1 MERRVVVPL
10 IVAFA
15 LLMQNLDSTAIVT
28 SLPLIAASLHEP
40 TLRLH
45 MVVTGYMLA
54 FATALPI
61 SGWVAD
67 RFGARQI
74 FRIAMAI
81 FTIGSIMCGWANSF
95 EELILYRVIQGIG
108 GALMVPVGRLILVRS
123 VPKPELVSAMA
134 LMGMPTIIGPLLG
147 PVVGGLIAT
156 VSSWRWIFWINVPIG
171 VLGIVLVTKYIED
184 VRDRKS
190 TRLNSSHIPLSR
202 MPSSA

>member
-28 SLPLIAASLHEP
+28 SLPLIAASLQEP

-67 RFGARQI
+67 RYGARQV

-81 FTIGSIMCGWANSF
+81 FTIGSILCGWANSF
-95 EELILYRVIQGIG
+95 EELIFYRIVQGIG

-123 VPKPELVSAMA
+123 VPKSELVAAMA
-134 LMGMPTIIGPLLG
+134 LMGMPTIIGPLLW
-147 PVVGGLIAT
+147 PVVGGLIAKRNALPYAPPRAVGQARQPCCNRMDPT
-156 VSSWRWIFWINVPIG
+156 FARSSP
-171 VLGIVLVTKYIED
+171 
-184 VRDRKS
+184 
-190 TRLNSSHIPLSR
+190 
-202 MPSSA
+202 

>member
-28 SLPLIAASLHEP
+28 SLPLIAASLQEP

-67 RFGARQI
+67 RYGARQV

-81 FTIGSIMCGWANSF
+81 FTIGSILCGWANSF
-95 EELILYRVIQGIG
+95 EE
-108 GALMVPVGRLILVRS
+108 
-123 VPKPELVSAMA
+123 
-134 LMGMPTIIGPLLG
+134 
-147 PVVGGLIAT
+147 
-156 VSSWRWIFWINVPIG
+156 
-171 VLGIVLVTKYIED
+171 
-184 VRDRKS
+184 
-190 TRLNSSHIPLSR
+190 
-202 MPSSA
+202 